1 MNFLS
6 RSTLVVAAV
15 LASSAFAGEWT
26 LDSAHSSAQF
36 SVKHMMV
43 STVRGEF
50 QKISGTVSVDEK
62 DVTKSKV
69 NVTIDPASINTRQ
82 EKRDEH
88 LRSADFFD
96 VAQYPTMTFVS
107 TKVQK
112 GKAGKLKVT
121 GDLTMHGVTKPVTL
135 DVDALSKPVKN
146 PWGQTVLG
154 FSATGKL
161 NRKDFGL
168 NWNKGLEAGGVL
180 VGDEIA
186 LVLDGELNEAA
197 PAPAAAGK

>member
-26 LDSAHSSAQF
+26 LDPAHSAAQF

-50 QKISGTVSVDEK
+50 QKVSGTVSVDEK

-96 VAQYPTMTFVS
+96 VAQFPTMTFAS

-112 GKAGKLKVT
+112 GKGGKLKVT

-135 DVDALSKPVKN
+135 DVESLSKPIKN
-146 PWGQTVLG
+146 PWGQTVRG

-180 VGDEIA
+180 VGDEIS
-186 LVLDGELNEAA
+186 LQIDGELNEAA